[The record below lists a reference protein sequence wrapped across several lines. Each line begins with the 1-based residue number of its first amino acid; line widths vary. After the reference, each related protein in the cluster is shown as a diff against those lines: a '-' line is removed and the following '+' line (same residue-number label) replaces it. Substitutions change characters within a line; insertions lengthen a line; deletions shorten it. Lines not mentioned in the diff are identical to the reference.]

1 MRKPDQAN
9 EDLIQYQELLKRS
22 DELELDI
29 PPRNDVKLQKKG
41 KVGKKRAK
49 LRKLKKS
56 QPEPPKH
63 HHNYSIFKK
72 REEKSAGKVAVKVED
87 EAPKRKLR
95 SSAKE
100 VEVPVVL
107 TKSNYSIPKFTKSP
121 TTFHDKVSIDNLYE
135 SMIELIRNSS
145 ADIDF
150 GMLLGF
156 LPKNIE
162 YEKRKFQVEN
172 QEAER
177 LLWNMQR
184 ATFSNDIDTFF
195 RQISGRPIEGSSEVP
210 LV

>member
-9 EDLIQYQELLKRS
+9 EDLIRYQELLKRS

-41 KVGKKRAK
+41 KIGKKRAK
-49 LRKLKKS
+49 LRKVKKS

-72 REEKSAGKVAVKVED
+72 REETTAAKVED
-87 EAPKRKLR
+87 DATKRRLR

-107 TKSNYSIPKFTKSP
+107 TKPNYSIPKFTKLP

-145 ADIDF
+145 AEIDF

-156 LPKNIE
+156 LPKNLE
-162 YEKRKFQVEN
+162 YEKRRFQVEN

-195 RQISGRPIEGSSEVP
+195 RQISGRPIEGSSDVP